1 MMYCP
6 RRMMEESNTPEAC
19 PRDREAAS
27 SPLAEEDLQ
36 LVSELP
42 AKLQDSKLSA
52 EYDFQ
57 NLREKWQKRR
67 RKEGSGS
74 GKDAAQRLAQS
85 SMQLVGSPSL
95 VAS

>member
-1 MMYCP
+1 
-6 RRMMEESNTPEAC
+6 MMEESNTSEAR
-19 PRDREAAS
+19 PQDREAAS

-67 RKEGSGS
+67 RKEASGP
-74 GKDAAQRLAQS
+74 GKNSAQRLAQS

-95 VAS
+95 VAP